1 MMSAHRFRHVAGLLV
16 ATVVLSACAVQLPV
30 TPAPAAGAEMSTTP
44 VAAAEAEAVATA
56 VQPDGT
62 TDVAL
67 AIVCD
72 GQPTP
77 AQTEGPYYTPNP
89 PQRASLI
96 EEGVVGDP
104 ITLTGYV
111 LDTECRPIAGAVVDF
126 WQADGAGVYDN
137 EGYRLRGYTLTD
149 DAGRYVMETVV
160 PGEYPGRTPHIHV
173 KVQPP
178 GGAVLTSQMYFP
190 DEAANARDGIFNP
203 ALILDLQKTADGL
216 TGVMN
221 FIVTP

>member
-1 MMSAHRFRHVAGLLV
+1 MMRSHRFRHLAGLL
-16 ATVVLSACAVQLPV
+16 AAAVVLSACTVQLPV
-30 TPAPAAGAEMSTTP
+30 TSAPVAGEDTVATPAAAVEAATG
-44 VAAAEAEAVATA
+44 AAADNAAAADAAVAIA
-56 VQPDGT
+56 
-62 TDVAL
+62 
-67 AIVCD
+67 CD

-77 AQTEGPYYTPNP
+77 AQTEGPYYTPDP

-111 LDTECRPIAGAVVDF
+111 LDTDCRPIAGAVVDF

-137 EGYRLRGYTLTD
+137 DGYRLRGYTLTD
-149 DAGRYVMETVV
+149 DTGRYTMETVV

-203 ALILDLQKTADGL
+203 ALILDLQETANGL

-221 FIVTP
+221 FIVAP

>member
-1 MMSAHRFRHVAGLLV
+1 MNRIDRFHRLAGLL
-16 ATVVLSACAVQLPV
+16 AAAIVLSACTVQLPV
-30 TPAPAAGAEMSTTP
+30 TPAPAAKMAAPTA
-44 VAAAEAEAVATA
+44 AAAEAVTGAGAAT
-56 VQPDGT
+56 DG
-62 TDVAL
+62 AP
-67 AIVCD
+67 AIACD
-72 GQPTP
+72 GQPSP

-89 PQRASLI
+89 PQRSSLL

-111 LDTECRPIAGAVVDF
+111 LDTACRPIAGAAVDF

-203 ALILDLQKTADGL
+203 ALILNLQETADGL

-221 FIVTP
+221 FIVAP